1 MSRYSTWL
9 SGALVVGALQT
20 LTAAAVA
27 QDRTITVEPGLWR
40 FTNSFTVPGLSE
52 GQEFT
57 TTECL
62 TEETARLSLQEV
74 LREMT
79 GSDGNCAISNLVEL
93 PGKVELDI
101 VCEVDAG
108 GAALRSTGHMRYA
121 YSRTAFEGGADG
133 VIEMQGQQLPYAGR
147 GTGSRIGD
155 CTGG

>member
-1 MSRYSTWL
+1 MSRHSTWL
-9 SGALVVGALQT
+9 CSALVIGALQT
-20 LTAAAVA
+20 PSVSALA
-27 QDRTITVEPGLWR
+27 QDTTITVEPGLWR
-40 FTNSFTVPGLSE
+40 FTHSFTVPGLPG
-52 GQEFT
+52 GQEVT

-62 TEETARLSLQEV
+62 TEETARLSLQQV

-79 GSDGNCAISNLVEL
+79 GSDGNCAVSNLVEL

-101 VCEVDAG
+101 ACEVAAG
-108 GAALRSTGHMRYA
+108 GVTLRSTGHMRYA

-155 CTGG
+155 CTGN